1 MTSGTWKEF
10 GTHPIGRAVLMAVA
24 ILTLVGSLFYLGPY
38 VSIAVL
44 LIFGAAV
51 PIYLGWKRPRQL
63 AIAAFAVLLIS
74 APIFSV
80 VYANELRVPSPAASS
95 NPSLPYGNGGSVV
108 QDAKVNPFVGAEG
121 GKYNFTSTIYPQFL
135 PGGESARFL
144 DLYISDCPG
153 ATGNSSPSCPAGY
166 AFYVLNQTL
175 PANLTAPTE
184 VSFVKSLPGSDVW
197 WWDLA
202 LGISNATAPRDYT
215 YVWLYIDG
223 TYSGVQGPVSGDFLA
238 TTELILPAAYE
249 VIFIYPGI
257 VFYIGLLIY
266 VLLKNREATRQGGS
280 RSTLPPADSPA
291 SPPSPAGTTPAPS
304 GGPPERTC
312 PNCGAVVYP
321 NETSCWKCGKSLSAP
336 VPATSRPLA
345 SSKNP

>member
-1 MTSGTWKEF
+1 MPSGAWKDF
-10 GTHPIGRAVLMAVA
+10 GTRPLGRAVLMAVA

-44 LIFGAAV
+44 LVFGAAL

-95 NPSLPYGNGGSVV
+95 NPSLPYGHGGSVV
-108 QDAKVNPFVGAEG
+108 QDAKVSPFVGPEG
-121 GKYNFTSTIYPQFL
+121 GQYNFTATLDPQYL
-135 PGGESARFL
+135 PIGTHARFL

-166 AFYVLNQTL
+166 ALYVLNQTVS
-175 PANLTAPTE
+175 ANLSAPST

-202 LGISNATAPRDYT
+202 LAISNSSAPRNYT
-215 YVWLYIDG
+215 YLWLYVNG
-223 TYSGVQGPVSGDFLA
+223 VYSGVQGPVSGDFLA

-266 VLLKNREATRQGGS
+266 VLLKNREATRQAAGRAPPSTEGS
-280 RSTLPPADSPA
+280 APAPA
-291 SPPSPAGTTPAPS
+291 SSKGTEATAS
-304 GGPPERTC
+304 GPTERTC
-312 PNCGAVVYP
+312 ANCGAVVYP
-321 NETSCWKCGKSLSAP
+321 NESSCWKCGKSLSPP
-336 VPATSRPLA
+336 VPTASQPLT
-345 SSKNP
+345 SSKKP